1 MRALPYLAA
10 AAVLGALYACT
21 PSPAPPPATPTPP
34 TPTPTVTPGP
44 PPRPPSARASLTAR
58 FLDVGQGDSA
68 IVTTGDGA
76 SVLIDAGPPEGAGK
90 VAAALD
96 RLGRSVD
103 VVILSHA
110 HADHLGA
117 LDQLAAGPL
126 GVRGFFVD
134 PGYSEHAVKA
144 YPRALEAL
152 RGRAVAIRLGR
163 RGERFA
169 LGGAATAEVLAP
181 AEPLLRGTRSD
192 VNANSV
198 VVRVDHHSVAGEA
211 RFLFVGDAEEP
222 TEKRLLEH
230 PAELA
235 TDVLK
240 VAHHGS
246 KHATTP
252 AFLAAAA
259 PKIAVVSCAT
269 GNDYGHPH
277 KPTLDRLAGRG
288 ATVYRTDLHG
298 DVTIESGDYGL
309 TVFTEK
315 RPDPAAVREPGARTT
330 GRDAP

>member
-10 AAVLGALYACT
+10 GLVLGALYACT
-21 PSPAPPPATPTPP
+21 PSPSPPPQAPQAPAP
-34 TPTPTVTPGP
+34 AVTPGP
-44 PPRPPSARASLTAR
+44 TARPPSGRPSLTAR

-68 IVTTGDGA
+68 IVTTSDGA
-76 SVLIDAGPPEGAGK
+76 SVLVDAGPPEGAAK

-152 RGRAVAIRLGR
+152 RGRAIAVRLGR
-163 RGERFA
+163 RGERFP
-169 LGGAATAEVLAP
+169 LGQAATAEVLAP
-181 AEPLLRGTRSD
+181 AEPLLKGTRSD

-198 VVRVDHHSVAGEA
+198 VVRIDHHGPSGDA

-246 KHATTP
+246 KHASTP

-277 KPTLDRLAGRG
+277 KPTLDRLAARG
-288 ATVYRTDLHG
+288 VAIFRTDLHG
-298 DVTIESGDYGL
+298 EIAVESGDHGL
-309 TVFTEK
+309 AVSTER
-315 RPDPAAVREPGARTT
+315 RPDPAAIREPGVRTT